1 MIVLFLRSSRKEHV
15 ELTVSLVSPQSLEST
30 RRMLQLV
37 EEVRK
42 PVTHVHVQRSA
53 REEICNLDSK

>member
-1 MIVLFLRSSRKEHV
+1 MIVLFLSSSWKGHV
-15 ELTVSLVSPQSLEST
+15 ELTVSLLSPQSLEST

-42 PVTHVHVQRSA
+42 PVTDVHLQRSIT
-53 REEICNLDSK
+53 EEIYKHDSK